1 MDLPTDGVKFRI
13 KSLDGASR
21 DVLMADA
28 PSLADLYDDP
38 ASNGGE
44 DLLFY
49 TTTTPDYAAV
59 REFWNH
65 VGDDVRI
72 LAVVR
77 PRTES
82 AVQAAVRY
90 LTRNNIPL
98 SVCSGGRGAYG
109 QGRADAG
116 GVVVDMRAMDSMELC
131 RDRVVGENDGCS
143 VALVGGGIVGGTLN
157 RWLHSEDLITASG
170 WSSEVGF
177 AGWLC
182 GGGYG
187 FTSNKWGLGADNL
200 VGARVVLAS
209 GEVVDTDDKG
219 HTELL
224 WALRGA
230 GNGNVGI
237 VTQLRVKTYPYPGFL
252 AGILAFPL
260 AEAKEVLRQFHELT
274 AATPIE
280 LHDAMAGE
288 SMLFFPPTAI
298 PLFGFQFVWAADK
311 DGSFHNGQ
319 TWLDKMRSLGSLAL
333 DTVVERKSP
342 SPFTKLY
349 CLHPYYAYTLLVPL
363 LHVKLVLAS

>member
-1 MDLPTDGVKFRI
+1 MDLPLVGVKFRI
-13 KSLDGASR
+13 ESPDGASK
-21 DVLMADA
+21 DVLITDA

-49 TTTTPDYAAV
+49 TISTPYYAV
-59 REFWNH
+59 MKEFWNH
-65 VGDDVRI
+65 IGDRVQV

-77 PRTES
+77 PRTEP
-82 AVQAAVRY
+82 AVQTAVRY
-90 LTRNNIPL
+90 LVRNKIPF
-98 SVCSGGRGAYG
+98 SVRSGGHGAYG

-116 GVVVDMRAMDSMELC
+116 GVVIDMRAMDSMGLC
-131 RDRVVGENDGCS
+131 CDSSVEQNKSCS
-143 VALVGGGIVGGTLN
+143 MASVGGGIVGGTLN
-157 RWLHSEDLITASG
+157 RWLYSEGLITVSG

-209 GEVVDTDDKG
+209 GEVVDTDDEV

-224 WALRGA
+224 WALCGA

-260 AEAKEVLRQFHELT
+260 AEAKEVLRQFHELMVT
-274 AATPIE
+274 TPIGIQ
-280 LHDAMAGE
+280 DAMAGE
-288 SMLFFPPTAI
+288 SMLFFPPTAV
-298 PLFGFQFVWAADK
+298 PLFAFQFVWAADR
-311 DGSFHNGQ
+311 DGSFHDGR
-319 TWLDKMRSLGSLAL
+319 TWLDKMRSLGTLTL
-333 DTVVERKSP
+333 DTVVEREPP
-342 SPFTKLY
+342 SPFTTPH
-349 CLHPYYAYTLLVPL
+349 CLHPY
-363 LHVKLVLAS
+363 